1 MFMNFFV
8 IGCGRVGAELAFRL
22 YKNGHKVVVIDKN
35 REALNGLPPEF
46 RGRTIEGDVLAEQM
60 LERAGVAE
68 ADGIATVTNS
78 DTLNAVVAHMSRA
91 LYKVPIVVARNYDPA
106 MLPVM
111 EAFGLQIVSSTSW
124 GAQRIQEL
132 MLDPSFRTI
141 FSAGNGEVEVY
152 EMLVTPAWDGKPLG
166 GLLRNNP
173 NCLAVALTRA
183 GRAILPNVETT
194 LQAGDMLNVSA
205 TFVGI
210 KALRSLMDAGSEA

>member
-8 IGCGRVGAELAFRL
+8 IGCGRVGSELAFRL
-22 YKNGHKVVVIDKN
+22 YKNGHKVVVIDMN

-78 DTLNAVVAHMSRA
+78 DTLNAVVAHM
-91 LYKVPIVVARNYDPA
+91 ARNYDPA

-111 EAFGLQIVSSTSW
+111 EAFGLQVVSSTSW

-141 FSAGNGEVEVY
+141 FSAGNGEVEIY
-152 EMLVTPAWDGKPLG
+152 EMLVTPTWDGKSLG
-166 GLLRNNP
+166 NLLRNNP
-173 NCLAVALTRA
+173 DCLAVALTRA
-183 GRAILPNVETT
+183 GRAFLPNAETT
-194 LQAGDMLNVSA
+194 LQAGDMLNISA
-205 TFVGI
+205 TFAGV

>member
-8 IGCGRVGAELAFRL
+8 IGCGRVGSELAFRL
-22 YKNGHKVVVIDKN
+22 YKNGHKVVVIDMN

-78 DTLNAVVAHMSRA
+78 DTLNAVVAHMARS

-111 EAFGLQIVSSTSW
+111 EAFGLQVVSSTSW

-141 FSAGNGEVEVY
+141 FSAGNGEVEIY
-152 EMLVTPAWDGKPLG
+152 EMLVTPTWDGKSLG
-166 GLLRNNP
+166 NLLRNNP
-173 NCLAVALTRA
+173 DCLAVALTRA
-183 GRAILPNVETT
+183 GRAFLPNAETT
-194 LQAGDMLNVSA
+194 LQAGDMLNISA
-205 TFVGI
+205 TFAGV